1 VARITRI
8 GIGLALILLG
18 LLLLVLPGPGIL
30 TIAGGLAVLA
40 PEFVWAQRLLDWMK
54 SRYRRY
60 FVTKKETSAAS
71 EDAADEGGTS
81 SANLR

>member
-1 VARITRI
+1 VVRITRI

-30 TIAGGLAVLA
+30 TIAGGLAILA
-40 PEFVWAQRLLDWMK
+40 PEFDWAQRLLDWMK

-60 FVTKKETSAAS
+60 FVTKKQTSPAS
-71 EDAADEGGTS
+71 EDADQGGTS
-81 SANLR
+81 SGNLR